1 MDRFI
6 EPELLDHLDPA
17 DPEAVRSRRELRWI
31 NAIMGNHRWMRSM
44 LRKHLRSRDAVIEI
58 GAGDGGFLLDCVRRG
73 VIPAS
78 RVSALDLAPRPGIWP
93 PESSWIRQS
102 VFDHMQL
109 AADVVIANLF
119 LHHFDAAQLARIGGI
134 LRAAR
139 LVLINEPAR
148 RAVHL
153 AQGALLAAVAGFGR
167 VTRHD
172 MMASIRAGFAGA
184 ELVAALGLQR
194 WQVDVSTTLLG
205 AYRMV
210 ARNPAGPPA

>member
-44 LRKHLRSRDAVIEI
+44 LRNHLRSQDAILEI
-58 GAGDGGFLLDCVRRG
+58 GAGDGGFLLDCIRRG
-73 VIPAS
+73 VVPAS
-78 RVSALDLAPRPGIWP
+78 RVSALDLAPPPGTWA

-102 VFDHMQL
+102 VFDHMQP
-109 AADVVIANLF
+109 AAEVVIANLF
-119 LHHFDAAQLARIGGI
+119 LHHFDAAQLARIGET

-148 RAVHL
+148 RAIHL
-153 AQGALLAAVAGFGR
+153 AQGALLAAMAGLGR

-184 ELVAALGLQR
+184 ELIAALGLQH
-194 WQVDVSTTLLG
+194 WQCDVSTTLLG
-205 AYRMV
+205 AYRVV
-210 ARNPAGPPA
+210 ARNPARPLA